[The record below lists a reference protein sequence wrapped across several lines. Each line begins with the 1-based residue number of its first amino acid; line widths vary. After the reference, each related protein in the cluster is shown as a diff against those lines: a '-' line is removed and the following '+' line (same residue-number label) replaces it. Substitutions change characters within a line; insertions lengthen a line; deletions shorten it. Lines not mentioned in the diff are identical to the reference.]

1 MSASGEG
8 NLARHN
14 HGPYWGMAMIEGVK
28 TKKLS
33 VIADERGRLMEILR
47 CDEEIFQK
55 FGQVYMTTTYP
66 GVVKGWHYHKI
77 QTDNVAVIHGMVKL
91 VLYDAR
97 EESPTK
103 GEVNQFFV
111 GIHNS
116 MLVRIPK
123 GVYHGWKCIGNDE
136 AIVVNCT
143 TEPYNY
149 KQPDEHR
156 VPFDSPDVPYNWEI
170 EMK

>member
-1 MSASGEG
+1 
-8 NLARHN
+8 
-14 HGPYWGMAMIEGVK
+14 
-28 TKKLS
+28 
-33 VIADERGRLMEILR
+33 
-47 CDEEIFQK
+47 
-55 FGQVYMTTTYP
+55 
-66 GVVKGWHYHKI
+66 
-77 QTDNVAVIHGMVKL
+77 MVKL

-136 AIVVNCT
+136 AIVINCP

-149 KQPDEHR
+149 EQPDEHR
-156 VPFDSPDVPYNWEI
+156 IPFDSPDVPYDWEI